1 MTTFTI
7 LKQDLIDLT
16 EDNSSAFATESLQF
30 IATAELRLSRE
41 LQNCPGLQKHATST
55 LTVSDPFITKPT
67 DFVSM
72 ISFQVLSSAAA
83 RNALE
88 YRDVSFINEFWPTRT
103 LATDGQVP
111 RYYADWDDSFF
122 LVAPTPGTALTI
134 EMNYRRR
141 FDALDDSTAT
151 NWLTE
156 HAYDALLYGALIEAA
171 VYNKNPQ
178 QQQVYQQRYVDAV
191 QSVNAELALK
201 RGDNFTR

>member
-41 LQNCPGLQKHATST
+41 LQDCPGLYKHATST
-55 LTVSDPFITKPT
+55 LTVSDPFITKPS
-67 DFVSM
+67 DFVTM
-72 ISFQVLSSAAA
+72 LSFQVLSSSAA
-83 RNALE
+83 RTALE
-88 YRDVSFINEFWPTRT
+88 YRDISYINEYWPTRT

-111 RYYADWDDSFF
+111 KYYAHWDDGFF
-122 LVAPTPGTALTI
+122 LVAPTPGIALTI

-141 FDALDDSTAT
+141 FDALGDSTAT
-151 NWLTE
+151 NWLTDN
-156 HAYDALLYGALIEAA
+156 AYDALLYGALIEAA

-178 QQQVYQQRYVDAV
+178 QQQIYQQRYVDAV
-191 QSVNAELALK
+191 QSVNAELGLK
-201 RGDNFTR
+201 RKDGFAG

>member
-41 LQNCPGLQKHATST
+41 LQNCPGLQKHVTSV
-55 LTVSDPFITKPT
+55 LTASDPFITKPT
-67 DFVSM
+67 DYISS
-72 ISFQVLSSAAA
+72 ISFQVLSSAAK
-83 RNALE
+83 RTALE
-88 YRDVSFINEFWPTRT
+88 YRDVSYINEYWPTRT
-103 LATDGQVP
+103 STGTP
-111 RYYADWDDSFF
+111 KYYADWDDNFF
-122 LVAPTPGTALTI
+122 IVAPTPSAGLNLEI
-134 EMNYRRR
+134 NYRRR
-141 FDALDDSTAT
+141 FDALDSSTAT

-156 HAYDALLYGALIEAA
+156 HAYDALLYGSLIEAA

-191 QSVNAELALK
+191 QSVNAELTLK